1 MSLEQIQA
9 LAAEIE
15 QHEMAVEADAPALP
29 KENEQA
35 SPAVE
40 RKGARQK
47 LAALREMKAKYA
59 AGQIEDLDSGI
70 QDLNSQILE
79 LEESDLRASFVRV
92 SGVSGQSPETSD
104 SESCS
109 SDSAASAINRCLQT
123 GTRLSLSTGDP
134 M

>member
-1 MSLEQIQA
+1 MSLIQA

-15 QHEMAVEADAPALP
+15 QHEMAVEADVPALP

-47 LAALREMKAKYA
+47 KLAALREMKAKYA
-59 AGQIEDLDSGI
+59 AGEIEDLDSGI

-109 SDSAASAINRCLQT
+109 SDSAARAINQYLPT